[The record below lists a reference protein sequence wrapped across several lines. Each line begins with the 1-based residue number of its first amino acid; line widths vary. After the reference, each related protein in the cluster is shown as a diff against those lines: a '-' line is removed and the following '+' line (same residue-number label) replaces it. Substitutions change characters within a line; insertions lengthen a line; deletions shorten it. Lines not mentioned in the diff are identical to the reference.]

1 METMRTPRGTNCPYI
16 LVKPPDESLK
26 ITTKRPCGVV
36 VNLKKQKEG
45 LHMFKNSRLE
55 SLFTLNHK
63 LTVYVPSTVDI
74 DKAIDNTQ
82 QVNDTARL
90 LSGCFGGATSSPAV
104 GYWCSP
110 SAGLV
115 QENTTVVFAYAAE
128 NALQENLNRIID
140 WCTALRNS
148 MKQDA
153 VALEIDGQ
161 MYFI

>member
-1 METMRTPRGTNCPYI
+1 
-16 LVKPPDESLK
+16 
-26 ITTKRPCGVV
+26 
-36 VNLKKQKEG
+36 
-45 LHMFKNSRLE
+45 MFKNSRLE
-55 SLFTLNHK
+55 NLFTLNHK

-74 DKAIDNTQ
+74 DKAVDNTQ

-90 LSGCFGGATSSPAV
+90 LSECFGGATSSPAV

-115 QENTTVVFAYAAE
+115 RENTTVVFAYAAE
-128 NALQENLNRIID
+128 NALQEHIETVID
-140 WCTALRNS
+140 WCAALRES